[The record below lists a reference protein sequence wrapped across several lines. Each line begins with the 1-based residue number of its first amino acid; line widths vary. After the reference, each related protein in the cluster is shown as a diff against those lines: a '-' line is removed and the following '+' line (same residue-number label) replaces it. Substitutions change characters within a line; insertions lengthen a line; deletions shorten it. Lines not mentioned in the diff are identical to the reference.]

1 MKIKDWILK
10 SDKLSRREVT
20 ALRNLI
26 RLGRERL
33 WIVENDDYVLSDE
46 FNHIMSVEQIEGAKK
61 SIEVVE
67 ALHNRYE
74 ESK

>member
-10 SDKLSRREVT
+10 SDKLSHREVT

-46 FNHIMSVEQIEGAKK
+46 FNHIMSVEQIEWAKK